1 MTGEL
6 MSFPMFSAVVVIFC
20 LVSAFEA
27 PSVAQSTASSPSTQ
41 QPVYTLHAN
50 KRVVLTDVTVTDR
63 KGNPIHGLN
72 ASAFQI
78 LDNGKPQDL
87 ASFEEHSGP
96 PVESVPSDVTK
107 PGVYSNDFL
116 QHPPPV
122 FNVLLIDLA
131 FIPRLPDQM
140 SLYYELTQF
149 LKHLQAGEPL
159 AIYMRWGTN
168 LMLLQDFT
176 SDHTLLLAAVHRA
189 LPRFPSPEQERLS
202 EVELLHQV
210 AIKLGRLPGRKNIY
224 WFCGDIGGNI
234 FGPNPTD
241 LSDFTDLRPYFDEL
255 EAGRIAMYPID
266 VRGLMVESPP
276 GGYDGLWYQHVKM
289 NNAAEATGGRA
300 VYNRNFVAQTAQHL
314 IDASNDFYTLSYSP
328 RDFRYDNSWHKV
340 KVILN
345 GNSYNLSYRRGYF
358 ADGTDPRNK
367 AEDTHTDGSRAKLLP
382 NGETKEMKEIRGP
395 SIVFQ
400 ARILPAPQ
408 LLQTSGKKGTIPYT
422 IRYTLP
428 LDKFV
433 MRSVDG
439 KQQITMGFA
448 SLAFDANG
456 NSTAKLTQQV
466 TATFSQ
472 ENLSVSGQ
480 PVYTFEQSINLKDGE
495 NYLYLGV
502 WDVNTG
508 QFGTIQLSLDA
519 PRPYPAN
526 TATKD

>member
-1 MTGEL
+1 
-6 MSFPMFSAVVVIFC
+6 MSFPMFSAVFVLFS
-20 LVSAFEA
+20 LVSAFA
-27 PSVAQSTASSPSTQ
+27 VPSIAQSSAGSPSTQ
-41 QPVYTLHAN
+41 QPVYTLHTD

-63 KGNPIHGLN
+63 LGNPIHGLN

-78 LDNGKPQDL
+78 LDNGKPQNL
-87 ASFEEHSGP
+87 ASFEEHSGL
-96 PVESVPSDVTK
+96 PVESVPSAATK

-122 FNVLLIDLA
+122 FNVLLIDLVTLS
-131 FIPRLPDQM
+131 LPVQM
-140 SLYYELTQF
+140 SLHYELTQF

-168 LMLLQDFT
+168 VILLQNFT
-176 SDHTLLLAAVHRA
+176 SDHTLLLDAVRRA
-189 LPRFPSPEQERLS
+189 LPRFGSREQERVT

-210 AIKLGRLPGRKNIY
+210 ALKLGPLPGRKNIY

-241 LSDFTDLRPYFDEL
+241 LSDFGDLRPNFDEL

-266 VRGLMVESPP
+266 ARGLFDP
-276 GGYDGLWYQHVKM
+276 GWAADMLWSQHVQM
-289 NNAAEATGGRA
+289 NNVAEATGGRA
-300 VYNRNFVAQTAQHL
+300 VYNRNFAAQTTQHL

-345 GNSYNLSYRRGYF
+345 GNPYNLSYRRGYF
-358 ADGTDPRNK
+358 ADGNDPRNK

-382 NGETKEMKEIRGP
+382 NGETKEMKEVRGP

-400 ARILPAPQ
+400 ARILPASKFLP
-408 LLQTSGKKGTIPYT
+408 TSGKKGSIPYT

-433 MRSVDG
+433 MRNVDG
-439 KQQITMGFA
+439 KRQATMGFA
-448 SLAFDANG
+448 TMAFDANG

-519 PRPYPAN
+519 PRPNPAN